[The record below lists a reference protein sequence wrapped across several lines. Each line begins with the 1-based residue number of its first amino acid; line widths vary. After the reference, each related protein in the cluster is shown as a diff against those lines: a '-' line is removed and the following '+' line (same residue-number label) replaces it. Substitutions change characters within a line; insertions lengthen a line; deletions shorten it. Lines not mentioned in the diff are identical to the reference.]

1 MDCPECRKKH
11 RVIDNV
17 RTFPQNKYIL
27 TNIRRKFNATVS
39 VEEPAVEGKILQCEE
54 HGKHLILFCKSEECK
69 KAICQKCLTKYHRGH
84 DVIDME
90 EEEKETLVKK
100 LDSETQK
107 LGAKKGKVLA
117 VKEEV
122 KERNEICLVRLEER
136 KEEHLR
142 IISQKYDELI
152 EEVTFKMNEVLAK
165 IDEEATTID
174 QHLELLM
181 NIKDNMNDDVA
192 NHEEL
197 TNALETVT
205 TIAESAEINLSG
217 TQMYIFS
224 EYQENGTPL
233 VDSVVMDGLVV
244 RKETLCDLSETAETV
259 VAEVQEPEV
268 QEPDIQVQ
276 STAST
281 QDTPPFTCT
290 GNRIIYSFRKKVTR
304 QSCKQL
310 TFVGK

>member
-1 MDCPECRKKH
+1 M
-11 RVIDNV
+11 
-17 RTFPQNKYIL
+17 
-27 TNIRRKFNATVS
+27 S
-39 VEEPAVEGKILQCEE
+39 VEEPEVNGKISQCEE
-54 HGKHLILFCKSEECK
+54 HGKDLILFCKSEECK

-107 LGAKKGKVLA
+107 LGAKKEKVLA

-136 KEEHLR
+136 KEEHLK

-152 EEVTFKMNEVLAK
+152 EEVTFKMHEVLAK

-181 NIKDNMNDDVA
+181 NIKDNMNNDVA

-217 TQMYIFS
+217 TQVYVFS
-224 EYQENGTPL
+224 EYQENGTPP

-244 RKETLCDLSETAETV
+244 RKETACNLSEPVETV
-259 VAEVQEPEV
+259 VAEMQESEV
-268 QEPDIQVQ
+268 QEPDVQVQ
-276 STAST
+276 PTASS
-281 QDTPPFTCT
+281 QEAPLFTCT
-290 GNRIIYSFRKKVTR
+290 GNCITYSFCKKVNRWTFK
-304 QSCKQL
+304 QSNSWECYNDFISLVLK
-310 TFVGK
+310 VSIC